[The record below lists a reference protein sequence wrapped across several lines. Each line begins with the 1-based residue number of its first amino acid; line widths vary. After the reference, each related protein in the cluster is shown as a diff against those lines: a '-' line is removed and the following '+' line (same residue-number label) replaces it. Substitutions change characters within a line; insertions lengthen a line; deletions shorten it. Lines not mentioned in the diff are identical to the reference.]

1 MIEVPTLN
9 WIGKDKVV
17 NHANDVPFHVL
28 ERKYSFDA
36 QGKHEG
42 DNGSQNKIIHGD
54 NLLILKSLLPEY
66 EGKVKCIYIDP
77 PYNTGNENW
86 IYNDNVNDPK
96 IKKWLGEVVGK
107 EGEDLSRHDKWL
119 CMMYPRLKLLRRL
132 LADDG
137 AIFISIDDNE
147 QANLKLI
154 CNEIFGATN
163 YQATITYVRK
173 TSGKQDSTNFVKST
187 EYILTYSKSDLWRC
201 NELLAEEKV
210 ISRYNKID
218 RYGRKY
224 RETDLR
230 KTGTGDRREDRPLM
244 YYPFYYDPKTKDL
257 TLENKSGYVEIF
269 PIKPDGT
276 AGRWRWGYETSLQ
289 NIDHLT
295 AKIMPKYKSEKKY
308 TIYELDYMDKRGE
321 SVTVKE
327 HTHWDKKEFNSD
339 NAVQEFKNLGFS
351 NQAFTFP
358 KSSALI
364 RHIIYL
370 STDKNSIVLD
380 SFAGSGTTAHAVLKL
395 NKEDG
400 GNRNFI
406 LVEMEDYAERI
417 TAERVKRVIQG
428 YGDIEGTDGD
438 FNFYEIGEPL
448 LVDDDLNESV
458 PLERIQ
464 AYIWYTE
471 TKTPY
476 IEPSGASTTF
486 LGTYKDTAYYFHY
499 KKDSR
504 TSLDFDFLQT
514 ISEKAANYVIYAD
527 ECALDDDFLTSHSI
541 TFKKIPR
548 DISKL

>member
-36 QGKHEG
+36 QGNHEK

-54 NLLILKSLLPEY
+54 NLLVLKSLLPEY

-86 IYNDNVNDPK
+86 IYNDNVKSPQ
-96 IKKWLGEVVGK
+96 IQKWIHQVVGK

-147 QANLKLI
+147 LYNLKFV
-154 CNEIFGATN
+154 CDEIFGAN
-163 YQATITYVRK
+163 
-173 TSGKQDSTNFVKST
+173 NFVGNITVVGNPRGRDYGGIARMHDYVLVYQKSQNLKLNLI
-187 EYILTYSKSDLWRC
+187 E
-201 NELLAEEKV
+201 EEEKQF
-210 ISRYNKID
+210 KMFD
-218 RYGRKY
+218 KYGGFEL
-224 RETDLR
+224 RELR
-230 KTGTGDRREDRPLM
+230 NRNIRFNDENRPNL
-244 YYPFYYDPKTKDL
+244 YYPFYVDVKSFD
-257 TLENKSGYVEIF
+257 ENGLSKISLNYQEGWKELYPAKSQGINTV
-269 PIKPDGT
+269 
-276 AGRWRWGYETSLQ
+276 WRWGKEKAAENL
-289 NIDHLT
+289 NINIM
-295 AKIMPKYKSEKKY
+295 AKPMKNGSYMIVEKYRESRKMARSVWWDKDTNTEKG
-308 TIYELDYMDKRGE
+308 TLL
-321 SVTVKE
+321 VKE
-327 HTHWDKKEFNSD
+327 IFDSKVFDYPKPMEMIKRILEMGTKE
-339 NAVQEFKNLGFS
+339 
-351 NQAFTFP
+351 
-358 KSSALI
+358 
-364 RHIIYL
+364 
-370 STDKNSIVLD
+370 NSIVLD

-400 GNRNFI
+400 GNRKFI

-428 YGDIEGTDGD
+428 YGDVEGTDGD

-448 LVDDDLNESV
+448 LIDDDLNESV
-458 PLERIQ
+458 PLERIC

-471 TKTPY
+471 TKTSY
-476 IEPSGASTTF
+476 IEPSGASTAF
-486 LGTYKDTAYYFHY
+486 LGTFKDTAYYFHY
-499 KKDSR
+499 EKSER
-504 TSLDFDFLQT
+504 TILDFQFLQSIT
-514 ISEKAANYVIYAD
+514 ERAANYVIYAD
-527 ECALDDDFLTSHSI
+527 ECALDDNFLTSHSI